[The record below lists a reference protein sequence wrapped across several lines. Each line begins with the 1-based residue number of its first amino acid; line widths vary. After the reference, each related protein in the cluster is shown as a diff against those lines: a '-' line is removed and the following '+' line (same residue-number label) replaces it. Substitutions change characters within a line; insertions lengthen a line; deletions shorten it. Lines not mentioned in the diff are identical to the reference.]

1 MKNLSQELKQ
11 RLIKVRDKLLI
22 SNKNFGKIVYD
33 TRNNVV
39 GVGIGEMSYKDV
51 DETRVLIVT
60 PEKDTSGSRVRYS
73 KPHHLKIVNDPEI
86 NITEVN
92 KFELDVNLDEI
103 ISVILFVNLSISCLY
118 FAEIQIQPSFVSS
131 NFIQC

>member
-1 MKNLSQELKQ
+1 MKSLSQELKQ

-33 TRNNVV
+33 TRNNVFGV
-39 GVGIGEMSYKDV
+39 GVGEMTYKDV

-92 KFELDVNLDEI
+92 KFELDVKTFCRDQCVFECDKDC
-103 ISVILFVNLSISCLY
+103 ILYKYKNKL
-118 FAEIQIQPSFVSS
+118 
-131 NFIQC
+131 

>member
-1 MKNLSQELKQ
+1 MENLSQKLKQ

-33 TRNNVV
+33 TRNKVF
-39 GVGIGEMSYKDV
+39 GVGIGEMTYKDV

-60 PEKDTSGSRVRYS
+60 PEKDEPGSRVRYS

-86 NITEVN
+86 NITEIN
-92 KFELDVNLDEI
+92 KFELDVKTFCRDQCVFECDKDC
-103 ISVILFVNLSISCLY
+103 ILYKYKNKL
-118 FAEIQIQPSFVSS
+118 
-131 NFIQC
+131 